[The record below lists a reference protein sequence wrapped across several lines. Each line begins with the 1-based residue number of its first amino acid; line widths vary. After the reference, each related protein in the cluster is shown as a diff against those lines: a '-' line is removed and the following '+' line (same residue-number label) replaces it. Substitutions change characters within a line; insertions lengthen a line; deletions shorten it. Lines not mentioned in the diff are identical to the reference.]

1 MPQNFKQRSE
11 RTRLACLSGQ
21 LFLPSQRPAFAS
33 GCCSK
38 KEQAMAQSS
47 LLRSCPGFGKRGGG
61 METCGASPWK
71 DRPAS
76 GTRRIYASS
85 SISWRKEC
93 RRSTWLPLP
102 GFALT
107 EPQSRPT
114 CVVFADA
121 MSAPKT
127 EVIGLLHG
135 HLLLPH
141 LLSHYLSHQQVLVPK
156 CWAKKRDGQKGTT
169 QQSRHECRETNE
181 GWKSPPYQL
190 TSDMRVFLV
199 SCQAEQPN
207 WQVSK
212 LIHKQC
218 WMSNF
223 WRTEDCHAGSQ
234 QSVPFHQQL
243 DSWRVKTE
251 GSKAEKLWKNYPNNP
266 DFKKGLPIP
275 TYISEKVCLTEVFNS
290 IPQWN
295 LVVHRY
301 LSFSKG
307 VFSGCMLVF
316 GSVFVPAK
324 LLHLQIW
331 RLLTSKERICVGKI
345 ERKHKNM
352 EIPLNQSCPVPL

>member
-1 MPQNFKQRSE
+1 MWEAIRSVHAK
-11 RTRLACLSGQ
+11 LACLKTLRSDPKG
-21 LFLPSQRPAFAS
+21 PGRRPAFAS

-47 LLRSCPGFGKRGGG
+47 LLHLLQSCPGFGKRGGG

-141 LLSHYLSHQQVLVPK
+141 LLSHYLSHQQVSG
-156 CWAKKRDGQKGTT
+156 RQ
-169 QQSRHECRETNE
+169 
-181 GWKSPPYQL
+181 
-190 TSDMRVFLV
+190 
-199 SCQAEQPN
+199 
-207 WQVSK
+207 
-212 LIHKQC
+212 
-218 WMSNF
+218 
-223 WRTEDCHAGSQ
+223 
-234 QSVPFHQQL
+234 
-243 DSWRVKTE
+243 
-251 GSKAEKLWKNYPNNP
+251 
-266 DFKKGLPIP
+266 
-275 TYISEKVCLTEVFNS
+275 NS
-290 IPQWN
+290 IQ
-295 LVVHRY
+295 LGRSVGHRY
-301 LSFSKG
+301 RFS
-307 VFSGCMLVF
+307 
-316 GSVFVPAK
+316 
-324 LLHLQIW
+324 
-331 RLLTSKERICVGKI
+331 
-345 ERKHKNM
+345 
-352 EIPLNQSCPVPL
+352 